1 MSKRHHAFTLVEL
14 LVVIRIIAVLIGILL
29 PALNKARASANTVAC
44 ASNLKQV
51 ATAAIMYANENRGSF
66 PPCFM
71 GWKALPTGSNYQSDA
86 IRPFVWDY
94 LEKYGMKQNRARACP
109 EAIDLPEI
117 QRQVVVPSLPAT
129 LTNQAY
135 AYRYNYVI
143 GGVDWNRTQIPTV
156 GGN

>member
-1 MSKRHHAFTLVEL
+1 MFEIKGAVMSKRQSAFTLVEL
-14 LVVIRIIAVLIGILL
+14 LVVIGIIAVLIGILL

-71 GWKALPTGSNYQSDA
+71 GWKAMPTGANYQSDA

-94 LEKYGMKQNRARACP
+94 LEKYGILQNNARSCP
-109 EAIDLPEI
+109 ESIDVSEVNR
-117 QRQVVVPSLPAT
+117 QQVVPTLPVT
-129 LTNQAY
+129 LLYQAY
-135 AYRYNYVI
+135 AYRY
-143 GGVDWNRTQIPTV
+143 
-156 GGN
+156 